1 MRHSGVHVCAYL
13 PLIPQIIR
21 LILCISLTFS
31 ISIFLCGALCTYERS
46 SVCVWVHVCMDG
58 FYFGSFFD
66 MCVWELRVRMC
77 RCVCFFNVI
86 ILIALLTD
94 WLAGLMAGSLAPLC
108 SACVYICESV
118 FSVGVVQSVFYSNV
132 FRICVC
138 MDVFLYSIS
147 IWCQAKYE
155 YQATTTAPAAEVL
168 YISRTRELKYRR
180 KGTKSFSSAR
190 AITYT
195 FFVSLFLSLSLTIYY
210 IRTNYFHFDQFLFLS
225 RSLCPYPFS
234 CSGVNSRKMYVY
246 ITICSSWN
254 HLRHLWLE
262 IREMPNGI
270 FKLPHAHMLVFICFI
285 YIQYVQIQKQRYF
298 LVSSFFVISRKDQS
312 CVVWCMR
319 YACMGMNLT
328 ACVFAHAMRRRR
340 RCAIFLFIFF
350 ILLRFFSFVRSCK
363 QTQLSFLSS
372 IQLRKF
378 HISLRQVHEMK

>member
-108 SACVYICESV
+108 SACVSCIFASRFFRFASYKVCFIRMFFVFVFVWMFSYIPYP
-118 FSVGVVQSVFYSNV
+118 F
-132 FRICVC
+132 
-138 MDVFLYSIS
+138 D
-147 IWCQAKYE
+147 AKPG
-155 YQATTTAPAAEVL
+155 QATTTALAAEIL

-246 ITICSSWN
+246 ITICS
-254 HLRHLWLE
+254 HRE
-262 IREMPNGI
+262 ITWDI
-270 FKLPHAHMLVFICFI
+270 FGSK
-285 YIQYVQIQKQRYF
+285 
-298 LVSSFFVISRKDQS
+298 
-312 CVVWCMR
+312 
-319 YACMGMNLT
+319 
-328 ACVFAHAMRRRR
+328 
-340 RCAIFLFIFF
+340 
-350 ILLRFFSFVRSCK
+350 
-363 QTQLSFLSS
+363 
-372 IQLRKF
+372 
-378 HISLRQVHEMK
+378 